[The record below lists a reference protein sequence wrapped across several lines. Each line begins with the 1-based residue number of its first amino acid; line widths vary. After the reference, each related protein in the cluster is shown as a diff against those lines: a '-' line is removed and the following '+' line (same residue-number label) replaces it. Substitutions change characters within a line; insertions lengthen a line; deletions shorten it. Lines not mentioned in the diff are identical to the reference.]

1 MILDCPYRERMQ
13 CDSTTRNCQNCG
25 WYPQEAERRRGLIDR
40 GCFTVGKDG
49 LKRLNVK
56 KKRGKKNAD

>member
-1 MILDCPYRERMQ
+1 MLIDCPHNGRLICE
-13 CDSTTRNCQNCG
+13 STTRNCPNCG
-25 WYPQEAERRRGLIDR
+25 WYGPEAERRRDLIDR
-40 GCFTVGKDG
+40 GRFAVDKDG